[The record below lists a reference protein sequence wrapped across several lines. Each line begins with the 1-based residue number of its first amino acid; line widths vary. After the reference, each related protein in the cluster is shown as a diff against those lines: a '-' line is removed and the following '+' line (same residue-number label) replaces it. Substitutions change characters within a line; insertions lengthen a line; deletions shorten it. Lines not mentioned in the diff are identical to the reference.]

1 MIRAGVGFYAFFGWC
16 WLLAG
21 LGHFGGVTAVVA
33 CLLGL
38 VVAGALALPARGLP
52 SPSAGG
58 AGQAPP
64 PAQRRRFAQVNAVQW
79 LLIAAVV
86 ASCGAGGV
94 PELIMPLV
102 AVVVGVHFLPLAR
115 VFAEIRLVVPGA
127 VLTAVGIAGLLAR
140 AAGASPGAV
149 LTLVGVGCALTL
161 WSTAAWSIAGA
172 RRAAARA

>member
-33 CLLGL
+33 CLPGL
-38 VVAGALALPARGLP
+38 VVAVALALPARGLP
-52 SPSAGG
+52 SPSVGG
-58 AGQAPP
+58 VGQAPP
-64 PAQRRRFAQVNAVQW
+64 SQRRRFARVNAVQW
-79 LLIAAVV
+79 LLVAAV
-86 ASCGAGGV
+86 AAGCGAGGL

-102 AVVVGVHFLPLAR
+102 AVVVGLHFLPLAR
-115 VFAEIRLVVPGA
+115 VFAEVRLVVPGA
-127 VLTAVGIAGLLAR
+127 VLTAVGIAGLVAR

-149 LTLVGVGCALTL
+149 FTLVGVGCALTL

-172 RRAAARA
+172 GRAAARA